1 MSPLFHLGILVVFV
15 LPQLFVDLTPAQA
28 QAIDELKEGV
38 VKITATAAGQK
49 RVGTGFIVKIKDK
62 TAYILTASHV
72 VEGAALVV
80 NFFTNPD
87 KGYKGTTRNMQ
98 GGNPKGLA
106 VITVQG
112 SLPEDIRSLS
122 LASNFEV
129 KGGESATVI
138 GFRRSPSIQWGVL
151 QGVLTGQMGAD
162 LIVSGAGG
170 NEGNSGGPILVNGK
184 VVGVMTE
191 VLDEIGYAVPA
202 SIIQIVLKGW
212 GVRIPSA
219 ISPPSRGVPANAKK
233 SEGKKVDLAQEI
245 TGQDEVPT
253 RLVPAGSAKTSST
266 GVILPGEA
274 QKELPQ
280 GGENLDH
287 AIVLAP
293 GTYVLKHKIRRKQV
307 ETFKLE
313 LKPKETL
320 VLTWRTP
327 LVDHAIAEAAIH
339 DIVGA
344 IQIRDKIFH
353 KKSQVKSIQYK
364 SHDGGTHYISI
375 GGGNENDAGTVYK
388 ISIIKSPSSQRSETS
403 ETSSQQAQQT
413 TSAKTSS
420 TGVILPGEAQQEL
433 SQSGETAVPS
443 TDIDNPTWLSANAIQ
458 GEGLGKEVSY
468 YYTFMAEPGT
478 LKITV
483 DGKIQSGSYTNAI
496 EVVLMDMDANRL
508 LEINLGLTWVDK
520 RVVKRVKIPRS
531 QQLLLRVLLSEGTMD
546 YKIRVEGAMNL
557 EAVPPPSMD
566 QSQHQAMIVTNDSS
580 STNIDDPMWLSTNA
594 IRGEGVGEAVSYYY
608 TFMAEPGTIKVVA
621 DGKIRSGSYTS
632 ALKVVLMDMD
642 ANQLLGIDLG
652 LTWIDKRVVKRVKI
666 PRSQQLLL
674 RVLLSEGT
682 MDYKIRVEGA
692 VNLEAVQT
700 GLIHDVNPDSLV
712 LLKNPCILGTVHT

>member
-15 LPQLFVDLTPAQA
+15 MPQLFVDLTPAQA
-28 QAIDELKEGV
+28 QAIDELKAGV

-87 KGYKGTTRNMQ
+87 KGHKGTTRNMQ

-219 ISPPSRGVPANAKK
+219 ISPPSRRVPANAKK

-266 GVILPGEA
+266 GVILPEEA
-274 QKELPQ
+274 QK
-280 GGENLDH
+280 
-287 AIVLAP
+287 
-293 GTYVLKHKIRRKQV
+293 
-307 ETFKLE
+307 
-313 LKPKETL
+313 
-320 VLTWRTP
+320 
-327 LVDHAIAEAAIH
+327 
-339 DIVGA
+339 
-344 IQIRDKIFH
+344 
-353 KKSQVKSIQYK
+353 
-364 SHDGGTHYISI
+364 
-375 GGGNENDAGTVYK
+375 
-388 ISIIKSPSSQRSETS
+388 
-403 ETSSQQAQQT
+403 
-413 TSAKTSS
+413 
-420 TGVILPGEAQQEL
+420 EL

-443 TDIDNPTWLSANAIQ
+443 TDIDNPTWLSANAIR

-483 DGKIQSGSYTNAI
+483 DGKIRSGSYTNAI
-496 EVVLMDMDANRL
+496 EVVLIDVDANRL

-520 RVVKRVKIPRS
+520 RVVKRVKIPHS

-546 YKIRVEGAMNL
+546 YK
-557 EAVPPPSMD
+557 
-566 QSQHQAMIVTNDSS
+566 
-580 STNIDDPMWLSTNA
+580 
-594 IRGEGVGEAVSYYY
+594 
-608 TFMAEPGTIKVVA
+608 
-621 DGKIRSGSYTS
+621 
-632 ALKVVLMDMD
+632 
-642 ANQLLGIDLG
+642 
-652 LTWIDKRVVKRVKI
+652 VK
-666 PRSQQLLL
+666 
-674 RVLLSEGT
+674 
-682 MDYKIRVEGA
+682 VEGA
-692 VNLEAVQT
+692 VNLEAAHPPRTEQP
-700 GLIHDVNPDSLV
+700 IYRH
-712 LLKNPCILGTVHT
+712 